1 MRAIDSTTNR
11 FGGVLPRPEA
21 LNGNPE
27 LFAEDLRHSL
37 VLWKEADFQVAWL
50 EIPIDKSELIPI
62 AVEQGF
68 SFHHSGQDYLMLTYQ
83 LEEEAFIPS
92 YSTHYIGAGGV
103 VINERQELLV
113 VSERYRGSENR
124 PPFFK
129 LPGGAL
135 QEGEHLA
142 SAVIR
147 EVYEETGVETEFQ
160 RLVCFR
166 HWHGYRYGKSDIYF
180 VCLLRPLSEAIVKQD
195 EEIAQ
200 CLWMP
205 LQEYLDAEQVWH
217 FNKEIVRASLTTTG
231 LAPTVIEGHR
241 DPERHEFFMPVQ
253 VEP

>member
-11 FGGVLPRPEA
+11 FGGVLTRPEA
-21 LNGNPE
+21 LNDDPE

-37 VLWKEADFQVAWL
+37 VEWKEADFQVAWL
-50 EIPIDKSELIPI
+50 EVPIAKSALIPI
-62 AVEQGF
+62 AVEHGF
-68 SFHHSGQDYLMLTYQ
+68 SFHHSDEDYLMLTYQ
-83 LEEEAFIPS
+83 LEDGAFIPS

-103 VINERQELLV
+103 VINEHQELLV
-113 VSERYRGSENR
+113 VSERYRGSEDR

-135 QEGEHLA
+135 QEGEHLEA
-142 SAVIR
+142 AVIR
-147 EVYEETGVETEFQ
+147 EVYEETGVKTEFQ

-217 FNKEIVRASLTTTG
+217 FNKEIVRASLTKKG
-231 LAPTVIEGHR
+231 LAPATMEGHR
-241 DPERHEFFMPVQ
+241 DPDLHEFFMPVPT
-253 VEP
+253 ET